1 MTGQIQPTNAMVRR
15 PGPRPP
21 MAAAAATMT
30 PKEIMGILRR
40 HVWLMIFSTI
50 LGLIV
55 GGVAWYLFSRFLPTY
70 TAQTA
75 IEVLPPGTSDP
86 MQIGSALANKD
97 LAYELR
103 FTKATS
109 IKQQST
115 LQNLL
120 RRDKIRDTEWFKQFN
135 NDIPKTVED
144 LEKNLGASPQR
155 EGNWIMLSMKC
166 HDKKESALIVNEML
180 DLFIKE
186 QRDIA
191 TRDVRLQLAKRTD
204 QQRRLRGELQQAEDA
219 LEAFRKGTAFTNLG
233 GQSFRD
239 YLDTKLSNLETIN
252 NQLQNEIAMLNSFV
266 MTLRVRAEGE
276 HDAVVREQIERDG
289 IATGMRRTIANLEL
303 NLAQQLTR
311 FGENHRRVRQTRDT
325 LKQANTDLGIRQK
338 EIADIRRKANL
349 RNAEDQMTSLTE
361 QLAEMQKQL
370 NEAKKE
376 QKDLDNLRANYEK
389 SMTIR
394 DEKQTLLEEMDAHI
408 EKLYTLMEDPEV
420 SKVKQVGLAPE
431 PLQMSFPKIEI
442 FLPGGFILGLMAG
455 VGLAFAIEMLN
466 DLLRTPSDVMKH
478 LRVPLLGMICHADED
493 DDVEGVDLCHVVRQA
508 PYSIMSE
515 CYRQFRTNLRLSG
528 SGESHK
534 TLLVT
539 SGRAGDGKTSVAVNM
554 SATFIAEDKKV
565 LFIDANFRRPSTAT
579 LFPRTE
585 ADGSVA
591 EHVDFGL
598 SNYLMGQCEY
608 DDIARTSGIEGF
620 DIIDSGPLP
629 SNPAEI
635 LGSANMTKLLQK
647 SRELYDYI
655 VIDGPPL
662 LISDAKI
669 LASSADGT
677 IVVFNAEATR
687 RGAAQRTLRELRE
700 LRDINANL
708 IGSILVGVRSM
719 KGGYFQEVYRSYQAY
734 QQIQVAQPV

>member
-1 MTGQIQPTNAMVRR
+1 MTGQIQPTSAMVRR

-30 PKEIMGILRR
+30 PKEIVGILRR

-86 MQIGSALANKD
+86 MQIGSTPANKD
-97 LAYELR
+97 LAYQLR
-103 FTKATS
+103 FTKAAS
-109 IKQQST
+109 IKQQGT

-135 NDIPKTVED
+135 NDIPKAVKSLED
-144 LEKNLGASPQR
+144 NLGASPQR

-180 DLFIKE
+180 DLFLKA
-186 QRDIA
+186 QQDIA
-191 TRDVRLQLAKRTD
+191 TRDVRRQLATRTD
-204 QQRRLRGELQQAEDA
+204 QQRRLKTELQQVEDA
-219 LEAFRKGTAFTNLG
+219 LKTFREGTSFTNLG
-233 GQSFRD
+233 GQNFRD
-239 YLDTKLSNLETIN
+239 YLDFKLSGLETMN
-252 NQLQNEIAMLNSFV
+252 NQLQNNMSQLNSLII
-266 MTLRVRAEGE
+266 TLRVRAEGE
-276 HDAVVREQIERDG
+276 HDAVVREQIERDP
-289 IATGMRRTIANLEL
+289 IASGMRRTIASLEL

-325 LKQANTDLGIRQK
+325 LKQANTELASRQK
-338 EIADIRRKANL
+338 EIADIRRRADL

-361 QLAEMQKQL
+361 QLADMQKQL
-370 NEAKKE
+370 TEAKAE

-389 SMTIR
+389 SVIIR
-394 DEKQTLLEEMDAHI
+394 DEKQTLLEEMDAYI
-408 EKLYTLMEDPEV
+408 EKLYSLMDDPEV
-420 SKVKQVGLAPE
+420 SKVKMVGLAPE
-431 PLQMSFPKIEI
+431 PLRMSFPDIKI
-442 FLPGGFILGLMAG
+442 FLPGGFVLGLMAG
-455 VGLAFAIEMLN
+455 VGLAFAIELLN

-478 LRVPLLGMICHADED
+478 LRVPLLGMVCHADED
-493 DDVEGVDLCHVVRQA
+493 DEVEGVDLCHVVRQA

-534 TLLVT
+534 TLFVT

-635 LGSANMTKLLQK
+635 LGSANMIKLLQK
-647 SRELYDYI
+647 SRELYDYV

-669 LASSADGT
+669 LASAADGT
-677 IVVFNAEATR
+677 IVVFNTEATR
-687 RGAAQRTLRELRE
+687 RGAAQRTLRE

>member
-1 MTGQIQPTNAMVRR
+1 MTGQIQPTSAMVRR

-30 PKEIMGILRR
+30 PKEIVGILRR

-50 LGLIV
+50 LGSIV

-86 MQIGSALANKD
+86 MQIGSTPANKD
-97 LAYELR
+97 LAYQLR
-103 FTKATS
+103 FTKAAS

-115 LQNLL
+115 LENLL
-120 RRDKIRDTEWFKQFN
+120 RRDKIRETDWFKRFN
-135 NDIPKTVED
+135 NDIPKAVES
-144 LEKNLGASPQR
+144 LEDDLGASPQR

-180 DLFIKE
+180 DLFLKA
-186 QRDIA
+186 QQDIA
-191 TRDVRLQLAKRTD
+191 TRDVRRQLATRTD
-204 QQRRLRGELQQAEDA
+204 QQRRLKTELQQVEDA
-219 LEAFRKGTAFTNLG
+219 LKTFREGTSFTNLG
-233 GQSFRD
+233 GQNFRD
-239 YLDTKLSNLETIN
+239 YLDFKLSGLETMN
-252 NQLQNEIAMLNSFV
+252 NQLQNNMSQLNSLII
-266 MTLRVRAEGE
+266 TLRVRAEGE
-276 HDAVVREQIERDG
+276 HDAVVREQIERDP
-289 IATGMRRTIANLEL
+289 IASGMRRTIASLEL

-325 LKQANTDLGIRQK
+325 LKQANTELASRQK
-338 EIADIRRKANL
+338 EIADIRRRADL

-361 QLAEMQKQL
+361 QLADMQKQL
-370 NEAKKE
+370 TEAKAE

-389 SMTIR
+389 YVIIR
-394 DEKQTLLEEMDAHI
+394 DEKQTLLEEMDAYI
-408 EKLYTLMEDPEV
+408 EKLYSLMDDPEV
-420 SKVKQVGLAPE
+420 SKVKMVGLAPE
-431 PLQMSFPKIEI
+431 PLRMSFPDIKI
-442 FLPGGFILGLMAG
+442 FLPGGFVLGLMAG
-455 VGLAFAIEMLN
+455 VGLAFAIELLN

-478 LRVPLLGMICHADED
+478 LRVPLLGMVCHADED
-493 DDVEGVDLCHVVRQA
+493 DEVEGVDLCHVVRQA

-534 TLLVT
+534 TLFVT

-635 LGSANMTKLLQK
+635 LGSANMTKLLQQ
-647 SRELYDYI
+647 SRELYDYV

-669 LASSADGT
+669 LASAADGT
-677 IVVFNAEATR
+677 IVVFNTEATR
-687 RGAAQRTLRELRE
+687 RGAAQRTLRE

>member
-1 MTGQIQPTNAMVRR
+1 MTGQIQPTSAMVRR

-30 PKEIMGILRR
+30 PKEIVGILRR

-86 MQIGSALANKD
+86 MQIGSTPANKD
-97 LAYELR
+97 LAYQLR
-103 FTKATS
+103 FTKAAS

-115 LQNLL
+115 LENLL
-120 RRDKIRDTEWFKQFN
+120 RRDKIRETDWFKRFN
-135 NDIPKTVED
+135 NDIPKEVESLEDD
-144 LEKNLGASPQR
+144 LRASPQR

-180 DLFIKE
+180 DLFLKA
-186 QRDIA
+186 QQDIA
-191 TRDVRLQLAKRTD
+191 TRDVRRQLATRTD
-204 QQRRLRGELQQAEDA
+204 QQRRLKTELQQVEDA
-219 LEAFRKGTAFTNLG
+219 LKTFREGTSFTNLG
-233 GQSFRD
+233 GQNFRD
-239 YLDTKLSNLETIN
+239 YLDFKLSGLETMN
-252 NQLQNEIAMLNSFV
+252 NQLQNNMSQLNSLII
-266 MTLRVRAEGE
+266 TLRVRAEGE
-276 HDAVVREQIERDG
+276 HDAVVREQIERDP
-289 IATGMRRTIANLEL
+289 IASGMRRTIASLEL

-325 LKQANTDLGIRQK
+325 LKQANTELASRQK
-338 EIADIRRKANL
+338 EIADIRRRADL

-361 QLAEMQKQL
+361 QLADMQKQL
-370 NEAKKE
+370 TEAKAE

-389 SMTIR
+389 YVIIR
-394 DEKQTLLEEMDAHI
+394 DEKQTLLEEMDAYI
-408 EKLYTLMEDPEV
+408 EKLYSLMDDPEV
-420 SKVKQVGLAPE
+420 SKVKMVGLAPE
-431 PLQMSFPKIEI
+431 PLRMSFPDIKI
-442 FLPGGFILGLMAG
+442 FLPGGFVLGLMAG
-455 VGLAFAIEMLN
+455 VGLAFAIELLN

-478 LRVPLLGMICHADED
+478 LRVPLLGMVCHADED
-493 DDVEGVDLCHVVRQA
+493 DEVEGVDLCHVVRQA

-534 TLLVT
+534 TLFVT

-635 LGSANMTKLLQK
+635 LGSANMTKLLQQ
-647 SRELYDYI
+647 SRELYDYV

-669 LASSADGT
+669 LASAADGT
-677 IVVFNAEATR
+677 IVVFNTEATR
-687 RGAAQRTLRELRE
+687 RGAAQRTLRE